1 MTSVNV
7 QAQFKKAEREF
18 NGLGAVAADM
28 IAKPHERIVV
38 VAVLEVTKLTTD
50 VADDEITPTVN
61 IKLVEVMDTETDMA
75 AAKALLDAR
84 YARRTGRAGA
94 PETLFDVDPNAPEM
108 AGPPVL
114 PSGDDPL

>member
-18 NGLGAVAADM
+18 NGLGAHAAQM
-28 IAKPHERIVV
+28 IAKPHDRITV

-50 VADDEITPTVN
+50 VGDGEITPTVN
-61 IKLVEVMDTETDMA
+61 IKLVEVMQDDA
-75 AAKALLDAR
+75 IRQAKDLLDAA
-84 YARRTGRAGA
+84 YARRTGRDAP

-108 AGPPVL
+108 TGTPVL
-114 PSGDDPL
+114 PEGNDPL

>member
-18 NGLGAVAADM
+18 NGLGAYAEKM
-28 IAKPHERIVV
+28 IRDPHERITV

-50 VADDEITPTVN
+50 VADDEVTPTVN
-61 IKLVEVMDTETDMA
+61 IKLVEVMDTTDD
-75 AAKALLDAR
+75 AKAARELLDAAYR
-84 YARRTGRAGA
+84 RRTGRAA
-94 PETLFDVDPNAPEM
+94 TPETLFDVDPDAPEM
-108 AGPPVL
+108 TGTPVL